1 MEPKTV
7 PKVVQKGCLLKNTK
21 NKVFAAIYYTCAM
34 STASKK
40 APFWRTLGTF
50 FAPFQR
56 HQKNTEQLT

>member
-21 NKVFAAIYYTCAM
+21 NQVFAAIYYTCAM

-50 FAPFQR
+50 FAPFSEAPKKTP
-56 HQKNTEQLT
+56 KN